1 MNNSKEI
8 TKQLI
13 EMSLDM
19 DYMDYADYI
28 KNEIDIIVEE
38 LEQIKDTALYNLL
51 DKVVYMNG
59 NEELP
64 LLYQMI
70 KEG

>member
-1 MNNSKEI
+1 MNSSEEI

-28 KNEIDIIVEE
+28 KDEIDIIVEE

-51 DKVVYMNG
+51 DKVVYMNSK
-59 NEELP
+59 EELP
-64 LLYQMI
+64 LLCQMI

>member
-8 TKQLI
+8 AKQLI

-19 DYMDYADYI
+19 DYMDYADCI
-28 KNEIDIIVEE
+28 KSEIDIIVEE

-59 NEELP
+59 NKELP
-64 LLYQMI
+64 LLCQMI
-70 KEG
+70 KEC

>member
-1 MNNSKEI
+1 MNKTKEI
-8 TKQLI
+8 VKQLI

-19 DYMDYADYI
+19 DYMDYADCI
-28 KNEIDIIVEE
+28 ENEINIITKE
-38 LEQIKDTALYNLL
+38 LEQIKNTALYSLL

-64 LLYQMI
+64 LLCQMI
-70 KEG
+70 KEV

>member
-8 TKQLI
+8 AKQLI

-19 DYMDYADYI
+19 DYMDYADCI
-28 KNEIDIIVEE
+28 ESEINMIVEE
-38 LEQIKDTALYNLL
+38 LEQIKDTALYSLL

-64 LLYQMI
+64 LLCQMI

>member
-28 KNEIDIIVEE
+28 QNEIDIIVEE

-51 DKVVYMNG
+51 DKVVYING
-59 NEELP
+59 NEKLP
-64 LLYQMI
+64 LLCQMI